1 MRQVIAREGGKEM
14 SKKQLC
20 KCNNNDWNTKNKENI
35 VSFINNFLCFL
46 LFYVEN
52 IEYPVGAPVSGVI
65 IDEGEV

>member
-1 MRQVIAREGGKEM
+1 MRQVIAREGGK
-14 SKKQLC
+14 
-20 KCNNNDWNTKNKENI
+20 KCPKSNYVIVIIMIGTQKIRKNI

-52 IEYPVGAPVSGVI
+52 IEYPVGATVSGVI